1 MPRKRTEIKLIE
13 MNKPDLMCLPLSLGL
28 NLPCIKGYYD
38 KDDRDEDDSDLG
50 ELRVKDQPFT
60 ED

>member
-13 MNKPDLMCLPLSLGL
+13 MNKPDPMSLPLSIRL

-38 KDDRDEDDSDLG
+38 TDARGGDDSDLG
-50 ELRVKDQPFT
+50 ELGVKNQPLT